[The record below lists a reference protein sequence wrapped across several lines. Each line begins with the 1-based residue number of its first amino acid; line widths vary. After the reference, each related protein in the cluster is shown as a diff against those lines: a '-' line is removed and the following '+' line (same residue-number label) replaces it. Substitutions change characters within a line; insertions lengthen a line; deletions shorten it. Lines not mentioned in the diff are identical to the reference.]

1 MMLRILGQAAAAAIV
16 LFAGMG
22 AAYGQE
28 AGSRAAEAH
37 TATPIKHVIIVIGE
51 NRTFDHVFGLYKP
64 KPGETVSNLLSKGIV
79 TEDGKPGPNFALARQ
94 FTVPGQTSYFIAAGD
109 KKPYDLLPAPQ
120 LEGTPNAQSEK
131 LPPFLP
137 ALLGKLAQ
145 FEPNLSVGDLTLLTT
160 GASGLPSVEGVDTRV
175 QNATSLP
182 NGPFQLTGPS
192 MPYDAYTGDPVHRF
206 YQMWQQSDCSVKHAT
221 AANPSGCLSDL
232 YPYVADSFSS
242 SVQGGLAMAFLNV
255 LKGDAPYLKALADEY
270 TMSDN
275 YHQAQM
281 GGTMVEHFYI
291 AMADNLYFSDGKG
304 NAIPAPADAIANPN
318 PALGSTRYTLDARY
332 SNCSDMS
339 QPGVAPIVTYLASLP
354 YKPDSKC
361 APGHY
366 YVLNNDSP
374 GYNTDGTLN
383 PTGVPPTAV
392 RSIGDALN
400 EKGVSF
406 RYYGAGYRLALSG
419 NAEAAALY
427 CDICNPFQY
436 QSSIMGDAAQRA
448 EHLKDTTDL
457 YADIAG
463 GTLPAVSY
471 VKPDGLIDGHPQ
483 SSKLNLFE
491 SFVRNIVDRVKAK
504 PELFANTAIFV
515 TFDEGGG
522 YYDFGLHPAARLLR
536 RRPAHPVH
544 RCVALQH
551 RRPYRP
557 RLRRPRLGGEVH
569 RAQLGPKAALGAQ
582 PRQPSEPGSLAQP
595 LRAREYAG
603 RWRPFQYVQLRPQ
616 INRQGSIWELS
627 RELMDNAECRRPNA
641 AA

>member
-1 MMLRILGQAAAAAIV
+1 MTLRGLGQAAAAAIV

-22 AAYGQE
+22 AAHGQE
-28 AGSRAAEAH
+28 AGGRNAEAH

-51 NRTFDHVFGLYKP
+51 NRTFDHVFGLHKP

-94 FTVPGQTSYFIAAGD
+94 FTVPGQTSYFIAADD

-120 LEGTPNAQSEK
+120 LAGTPNAQSEK

-145 FEPNLSVGDLTLLTT
+145 FEPNLSAGDLTLLTT
-160 GASGLPSVEGVDTRV
+160 GASGLASVEGVDTRV

-182 NGPFQLTGPS
+182 NGPFQLTGPH

-206 YQMWQQSDCSVKHAT
+206 YQMWQQSDCSVKQAT

-232 YPYVADSFSS
+232 YPYVANSYSS
-242 SVQGGLAMAFLNV
+242 SVQGGMAMAFLNV

-291 AMADNLYFSDGKG
+291 AMADNVYFSDGKG

-318 PALGSTRYTLDARY
+318 PAPGSTRYTLDARY

-354 YKPDSKC
+354 YKPDRKC

-366 YVLNNDSP
+366 YVLNNQSP
-374 GYNTDGTLN
+374 GYKTDGSLD
-383 PTGVPPTAV
+383 PVGVPPTAV

-400 EKGVSF
+400 EKGISF
-406 RYYGAGYRLALSG
+406 RYYGAGVPA
-419 NAEAAALY
+419 
-427 CDICNPFQY
+427 
-436 QSSIMGDAAQRA
+436 RA
-448 EHLKDTTDL
+448 ERKPGGCAPLLRYLQPVPVSNLDHGRSGTARGAFKGYHRPLRGYRGRHASGGVL
-457 YADIAG
+457 RQARRADRRASAKFEAQPVRIFRAQHRRTREGQAG
-463 GTLPAVSY
+463 AVR
-471 VKPDGLIDGHPQ
+471 KHR
-483 SSKLNLFE
+483 NL
-491 SFVRNIVDRVKAK
+491 R
-504 PELFANTAIFV
+504 
-515 TFDEGGG
+515 
-522 YYDFGLHPAARLLR
+522 HLR
-536 RRPAHPVH
+536 RR
-544 RCVALQH
+544 
-551 RRPYRP
+551 RRIL
-557 RLRRPRLGGEVH
+557 RLRASSSRSTSSATA
-569 RAQLGPKAALGAQ
+569 RAS
-582 PRQPSEPGSLAQP
+582 PSS
-595 LRAREYAG
+595 
-603 RWRPFQYVQLRPQ
+603 
-616 INRQGSIWELS
+616 LS
-627 RELMDNAECRRPNA
+627 RLTAQA
-641 AA
+641 AISATITQTTPRW